1 MELEGKTALVTG
13 AAKRVGRSIALG
25 LAKEGVHILLH
36 YRSSQSDAENTAS
49 QILAQ
54 GVSCELFKADLSRTK
69 EVETLCQ
76 TLEKKNL
83 KVDILI
89 NSASSFYKTPL
100 SSVNESDWDSFMDTN
115 LKGPFFLSKNLGLK
129 MAGSNGGKIIN
140 IADWSGSR
148 PYKDYAP
155 YCVSKGGL
163 ITLTKALAKDLAP
176 KVYANAIAPGPV
188 LVPENFTEEEK
199 QKTIEKTL
207 LGRLG
212 TPEDIANAVIF
223 ILENDF
229 INGTVLVVDGGRS
242 LN

>member
-1 MELEGKTALVTG
+1 
-13 AAKRVGRSIALG
+13 
-25 LAKEGVHILLH
+25 
-36 YRSSQSDAENTAS
+36 
-49 QILAQ
+49 
-54 GVSCELFKADLSRTK
+54 
-69 EVETLCQ
+69 VETLCQ